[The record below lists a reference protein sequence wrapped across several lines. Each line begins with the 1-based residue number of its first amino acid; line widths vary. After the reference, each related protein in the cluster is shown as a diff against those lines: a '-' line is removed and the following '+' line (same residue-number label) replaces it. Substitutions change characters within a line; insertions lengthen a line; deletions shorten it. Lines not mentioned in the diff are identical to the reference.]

1 MTLPESVRRTRRP
14 GNYVLGRAVLSGKFS
29 APANEPPADIDPP
42 ADDDSGKDK
51 PEDKKFTQADLNKIG
66 AKQKA
71 EGRAAAEK
79 AVVDLLGCTPAE
91 AAEIVKKHREAEDAT
106 KSEAEKEKAKAGQA
120 TAAAEKAK
128 ADAEQAKHESL
139 IERALLRSGF
149 TADDSDEGQK
159 RLTRVRKMITVEVG
173 ASFED
178 VLDDVKDVKTDFPAL
193 FAEQDPKDD
202 GKKRR
207 LPNSDPSG
215 KPPRPTGGEDK
226 YDAGAKR
233 FAEANKKR
241 QRYNPL
247 AKNTQDA

>member
-14 GNYVLGRAVLSGKFS
+14 GNYVLGRAALSGKFS
-29 APANEPPADIDPP
+29 VPANEPPAEVDPP
-42 ADDDSGKDK
+42 DDDSGKEK
-51 PEDKKFTQADLNKIG
+51 SADKKFTQADLNKIG
-66 AKQKA
+66 TKQKA

-79 AVVDLLGCTPAE
+79 AIADQLGCTPAE
-91 AAEIVKKHREAEDAT
+91 AKAIIDAHNKAEDEK
-106 KSEAEKEKAKAGQA
+106 KSEAEREKDKASKAA
-120 TAAAEKAK
+120 TEAEKAK

-149 TADDSDEGQK
+149 TADDSEEGQK
-159 RLTRVRKMITVEVG
+159 RLTRVRKMITVEIG

-178 VLDDVKDVKTDFPAL
+178 VLNDVKDVKTDFPAL
-193 FAEQDPKDD
+193 FAEQDPKDS
-202 GKKRR
+202 GKKPGR

-241 QRYNPL
+241 QGYNPL
-247 AKNTQDA
+247 AKKAQDA